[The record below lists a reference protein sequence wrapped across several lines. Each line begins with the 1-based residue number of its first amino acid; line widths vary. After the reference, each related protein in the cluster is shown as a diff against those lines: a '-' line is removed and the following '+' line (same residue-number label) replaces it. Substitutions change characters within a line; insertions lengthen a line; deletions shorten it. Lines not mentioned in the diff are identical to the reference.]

1 MYRFI
6 VDNPQNAKSLFWN
19 RPEGMNKIRIVYVPL
34 DCCGILQCSAYPRFL
49 YTSGVQPAFRAS
61 NQLIYC

>member
-1 MYRFI
+1 
-6 VDNPQNAKSLFWN
+6 
-19 RPEGMNKIRIVYVPL
+19 MNKIRIVYVPL